1 MDSIINFF
9 RDVLA
14 MLPTIKFMDII
25 DILLVTFV
33 LYTLI
38 MMIQTTGAARIA
50 KSIVLLL
57 VLAVVTKLL
66 NMYLMSFLLDR
77 VLEIGLIALVIMFQ
91 PELRRM
97 LEKIGSKSLRE
108 LLSTKQEQREIDR
121 VIGETVNACEIM
133 SRERTGV
140 LIVFERETSLIDYQ
154 KTGTV
159 IDARVSSELL
169 RNLFFTKASL
179 HDGAVIIRNE
189 RIAAAG
195 CVLPLTQSR
204 NISSDLGTRHRAGI
218 GMSEVSDAVVVIVS
232 EETGT
237 ISVAVNGMLKRHL
250 APQTL
255 NGCCSRSLRRSARKR
270 PIIPSSVC
278 ASASVARTVEKK
290 RMIRMQKHKI
300 LSFLLALLVS
310 IGLWVYAVTVVN
322 PNDKTTVR
330 GVRVRLVGTADLESN
345 GLMVTGGEEQYI
357 DVEISGS
364 RSDLKELNS
373 SSLEAIADVS
383 NISSAGDFDVSWTL
397 DPPSN
402 IASGDIKARQLHGQ

>member
-97 LEKIGSKSLRE
+97 LEKIGSKSFRE
-108 LLSTKQEQREIDR
+108 MLSTKQEQREIDR
-121 VIGETVNACEIM
+121 VIDETVKACEIM

-255 NGCCSRSLRRSARKR
+255 ER
-270 PIIPSSVC
+270 
-278 ASASVARTVEKK
+278 
-290 RMIRMQKHKI
+290 
-300 LSFLLALLVS
+300 LL
-310 IGLWVYAVTVVN
+310 
-322 PNDKTTVR
+322 
-330 GVRVRLVGTADLESN
+330 
-345 GLMVTGGEEQYI
+345 
-357 DVEISGS
+357 
-364 RSDLKELNS
+364 LKELAPKREEKTYNPVKRLRKRIDRTHRRKEKDDS
-373 SSLEAIADVS
+373 DAEA
-383 NISSAGDFDVSWTL
+383 
-397 DPPSN
+397 
-402 IASGDIKARQLHGQ
+402 

>member
-91 PELRRM
+91 PELRHM

-255 NGCCSRSLRRSARKR
+255 ER
-270 PIIPSSVC
+270 
-278 ASASVARTVEKK
+278 
-290 RMIRMQKHKI
+290 
-300 LSFLLALLVS
+300 LL
-310 IGLWVYAVTVVN
+310 
-322 PNDKTTVR
+322 
-330 GVRVRLVGTADLESN
+330 
-345 GLMVTGGEEQYI
+345 
-357 DVEISGS
+357 
-364 RSDLKELNS
+364 LKELAPKREEKTYNPVKRLRKRIGRTHRRKEKDDS
-373 SSLEAIADVS
+373 DAEA
-383 NISSAGDFDVSWTL
+383 
-397 DPPSN
+397 
-402 IASGDIKARQLHGQ
+402 

>member
-97 LEKIGSKSLRE
+97 LEKIGSKSFRA

-189 RIAAAG
+189 RVAAAG

-255 NGCCSRSLRRSARKR
+255 ER
-270 PIIPSSVC
+270 
-278 ASASVARTVEKK
+278 
-290 RMIRMQKHKI
+290 
-300 LSFLLALLVS
+300 LL
-310 IGLWVYAVTVVN
+310 
-322 PNDKTTVR
+322 
-330 GVRVRLVGTADLESN
+330 
-345 GLMVTGGEEQYI
+345 
-357 DVEISGS
+357 
-364 RSDLKELNS
+364 LKELAPKREEKTYNPVKRLRKRIGRTHRRKEKDDS
-373 SSLEAIADVS
+373 DAEA
-383 NISSAGDFDVSWTL
+383 
-397 DPPSN
+397 
-402 IASGDIKARQLHGQ
+402 